1 MSIANTIQ
9 FRMVSFVHETLYG
22 LFRDPFKALKAAG
35 VEPGQKVLE
44 VGCGPGFFTVPAAK
58 MVGEQGSVTAL
69 DINPRAVE
77 HVREKIEQAG
87 VTNATAICANAAR
100 TGLPHQSFD
109 LVFLFG
115 FRHTTGNMTQIMA
128 EMHRLLKPAGKLA
141 TEGRMP
147 VSESLFMPLDRQ
159 GRMLQFEKRE

>member
-1 MSIANTIQ
+1 MSIANTIS
-9 FRMVSFVHETLYG
+9 FRMVSLIHETLYG

-35 VEPGQKVLE
+35 LESGQRVLE
-44 VGCGPGFFTVPAAK
+44 LGCGPGFFTVPAAK

-77 HVREKIEQAG
+77 HVREKIEQTG
-87 VTNATAICANAAR
+87 VTNATAILADAAR
-100 TGLPHQSFD
+100 TGLPSQSFD

-115 FRHTTGNMTQIMA
+115 FRHTTGDMANIMA
-128 EMHRLLKPAGKLA
+128 EMHRLLKPAGKLS

-147 VSESLFMPLDRQ
+147 VPESLFMPLDRQ
-159 GRMLQFEKRE
+159 GTIIQFEKRG

>member
-1 MSIANTIQ
+1 MSLIHTIS
-9 FRMVSFVHETLYG
+9 FSMVSIIHETLYG
-22 LFRDPFKALKAAG
+22 LFRDPFKALKSAG
-35 VEPGQKVLE
+35 VESGQKVLE
-44 VGCGPGFFTVPAAK
+44 VGCGPGFFTVPAGK

-87 VTNATAICANAAR
+87 VTNATAILADAAR
-100 TGLPHQSFD
+100 TGLPSQSFD

-115 FRHTTGNMTQIMA
+115 FRHTTGDMAHIMA
-128 EMHRLLKPAGKLA
+128 EMHRLLKPAGRLV

-147 VSESLFMPLDRQ
+147 VPGSLFMPLDRQ
-159 GRMLQFEKRE
+159 GKIFQFEKRG

>member
-9 FRMVSFVHETLYG
+9 FRMVSFIHETLYS

-35 VEPGQKVLE
+35 VEAGQKVLE

-58 MVGEQGSVTAL
+58 LVGKQGSVTAM

-87 VTNATAICANAAR
+87 VTNATAICADAAR
-100 TGLPHQSFD
+100 TGLPSQSFD

-115 FRHTTGNMTQIMA
+115 FRHTTGDIAHIMA
-128 EMHRLLKPAGKLA
+128 EMHRLLKPAGKLV
-141 TEGRMP
+141 TEGRMSVP
-147 VSESLFMPLDRQ
+147 ESLFMSLNCQRTI
-159 GRMLQFEKRE
+159 LQFEKRG